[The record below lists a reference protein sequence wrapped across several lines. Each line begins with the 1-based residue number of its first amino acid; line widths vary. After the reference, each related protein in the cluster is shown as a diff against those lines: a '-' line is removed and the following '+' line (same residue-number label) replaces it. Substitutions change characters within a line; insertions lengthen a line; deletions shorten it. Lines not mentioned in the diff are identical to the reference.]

1 MSDFSSTFER
11 RGIDGI
17 APVPIPAVDSGGL
30 RKPNHRTSNSLTA
43 RMLGG
48 SRNATRKSSHTDEPQ
63 PASGG
68 SVAPTN
74 LDSDRRDSHSR
85 PPSVRS
91 SNSVTSSHS
100 KAPKSMTGWA
110 TNLLGWRSANNA
122 KLAVMSDD
130 ESRESSHDVS
140 KPVAVVTSAS
150 MSPQSASMTGGPST
164 TESDLQRQTSKASST
179 NLSEMSHNT
188 TAASSV
194 SPSMPVSKRQ
204 ASGNIGGESDSAIV
218 ASTATSV
225 APSISPV
232 RMLVGRKASSTH
244 HAEFTVSS
252 TQAHADVSGAFVPT
266 SGRTTASSA
275 LSALQIQRADPA
287 DHRKSEAARMPTHFR
302 AVSESASHF
311 EEDMAASVEQRL
323 FAVPTRVS
331 LNIAR
336 WTEKLLLNTKQVATP
351 ASLAPLD
358 TQMAAS
364 TSLARSDSL
373 SPISRAMSPRI
384 SQSAGKGLP
393 VSASVS
399 TQDAS
404 ISSFSLSQENQANVQ
419 GTTDGALKPNAQKQ
433 YSKGY
438 LSSARGTIGRAFG
451 FGSPTSGSLRTDEA
465 PDAQMQHHDVFTASF
480 SHERAVKSAR
490 HKVAAPVSSSLPNPD
505 KAFGEPQRNVVL
517 KALVVELGTITPSAA
532 KPPTMT
538 SVPVKRSA
546 EDPLIDR
553 FGFVYDLK
561 AGMKLLREQRL
572 RDTAD
577 ARPMLNLDAPNAVV
591 DEAGLKEALGPSPL
605 ATPHLESALQLPDVD
620 AESLSKTDAPGHD
633 ATHNASIRKLL
644 SNLVEMD
651 DNVEKTQRDAWDAF
665 IKQRQVKLNKST
677 SAKREKLAL
686 SASQKP
692 ATQATSGPAGLAI
705 TAEDADFLDG
715 GLVGVATMGRGK
727 EDDKLFR
734 KLVS

>member
-1 MSDFSSTFER
+1 
-11 RGIDGI
+11 
-17 APVPIPAVDSGGL
+17 
-30 RKPNHRTSNSLTA
+30 
-43 RMLGG
+43 MLGG
-48 SRNATRKSSHTDEPQ
+48 SRNATRKSSHTDEPL
-63 PASGG
+63 PALGG
-68 SVAPTN
+68 SAAPTN
-74 LDSDRRDSHSR
+74 LDSDRRGSHSR

-100 KAPKSMTGWA
+100 KAPKGMTGWA
-110 TNLLGWRSANNA
+110 TNLLGRRSTNNA
-122 KLAVMSDD
+122 RLAVMSDE
-130 ESRESSHDVS
+130 ESSESSHDVS
-140 KPVAVVTSAS
+140 EPVAVVKSAS
-150 MSPQSASMTGGPST
+150 MSPESASLIGGPST
-164 TESDLQRQTSKASST
+164 TGSDLQRQTSKASST
-179 NLSEMSHNT
+179 NLSGLSHNT

-194 SPSMPVSKRQ
+194 SPSMPVSKRREF
-204 ASGNIGGESDSAIV
+204 GNVGVESNSAIV

-225 APSISPV
+225 APSTSPV
-232 RMLVGRKASSTH
+232 TMLVGRKASPGR
-244 HAEFTVSS
+244 HADFTVSS
-252 TQAHADVSGAFVPT
+252 TQADNNVSGAFVST
-266 SGRTTASSA
+266 SGRITASSA
-275 LSALQIQRADPA
+275 LSALKIPRADTAGHKTSQAP
-287 DHRKSEAARMPTHFR
+287 PTPSHFR

-323 FAVPTRVS
+323 FAMPTRVS

-336 WTEKLLLNTKQVATP
+336 WTERLLVNTRQIATP

-373 SPISRAMSPRI
+373 SPISRAMSPRV

-404 ISSFSLSQENQANVQ
+404 ISSFSLSQEHQ
-419 GTTDGALKPNAQKQ
+419 GDVPEHTDGALKPNTQKQ
-433 YSKGY
+433 HSKGY

-451 FGSPTSGSLRTDEA
+451 FGNPTSTLLR
-465 PDAQMQHHDVFTASF
+465 PDQAADAHMQHDDVFTAGIF
-480 SHERAVKSAR
+480 HERAVKSSR
-490 HKVAAPVSSSLPNPD
+490 HKMTASVSSLLPNPD
-505 KAFGEPQRNVVL
+505 KALGEPQRNVAL

-538 SVPVKRSA
+538 TASIKRSA

-572 RDTAD
+572 RDKVD
-577 ARPMLNLDAPNAVV
+577 ARPMLNLDATNAVV

-605 ATPHLESALQLPDVD
+605 ATPHLESALKLPEGD
-620 AESLSKTDAPGHD
+620 AELLNKADVPVND

-651 DNVEKTQRDAWDAF
+651 DNVEKCQRDAWDAF

-686 SASQKP
+686 SASQRP